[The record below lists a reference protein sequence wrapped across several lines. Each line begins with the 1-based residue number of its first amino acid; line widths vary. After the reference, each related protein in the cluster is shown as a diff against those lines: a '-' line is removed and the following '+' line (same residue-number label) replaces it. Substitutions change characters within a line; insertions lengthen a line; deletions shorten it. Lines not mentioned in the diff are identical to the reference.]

1 MVGGEHLA
9 MILEQAS
16 DGVQR
21 LCVPLLSGPYGEGVD
36 LRLSRARGFVC
47 SKGMVMTNL
56 PRHPVYYLAGLFT
69 CFHGFFPPECVPGK
83 AAMH

>member
-1 MVGGEHLA
+1 MVDGEHLA

-16 DGVQR
+16 DGVQG

-36 LRLSRARGFVC
+36 LRLSSARGFVC
-47 SKGMVMTNL
+47 SKVMANL

-69 CFHGFFPPECVPGK
+69 CFHGLFCLYQEIQQCTK
-83 AAMH
+83 HQW